1 LNLGQVILERRLAF
15 IDPNFIVAGENLE
28 LLNLPI
34 RNCQVAICILQFAMC
49 GASTGVLPFMVGA
62 TGVASEPSS
71 AERASLLLVRG
82 AAGTDEFGKLFD
94 AWEAQWRAA
103 AEKGDVAVRTIG
115 SDRDSE
121 APPLD
126 ALRQAISTEADGSAR
141 PLWIV
146 LIGHGTF
153 DGRDAK
159 FNLSGPDVTAG
170 QLAEWL
176 EPVGRPL
183 AVINCASSSA
193 PFLDRLCVPGR
204 VVITA
209 TRSGHEVN
217 FARFGGHLARAID
230 DATAD
235 LDKDGQV
242 SLLEAFLTASR
253 WTSAAYQGLGQ
264 LATEH
269 ALLDDTGDSQG
280 VSEDFFDGLLPVKQP
295 EGNQTLDGHRAHQW
309 HFVPSE
315 EERRFPDEL
324 RPRRDELEL
333 EIARLRDQKPQLNED
348 EYYAQLERLLVDLAE
363 LYERAE
369 STGQESGD
377 RSQGS
382 GDRGQG
388 DRSLKP
394 EIRDSRSEI

>member
-1 LNLGQVILERRLAF
+1 LRSGIWNQKSAV
-15 IDPNFIVAGENLE
+15 
-28 LLNLPI
+28 
-34 RNCQVAICILQFAMC
+34 CILQFAIC
-49 GASTGVLPFMVGA
+49 NLQFAIPH
-62 TGVASEPSS
+62 PS
-71 AERASLLLVRG
+71 AADARASLLLVRG
-82 AAGTDEFGKLFD
+82 AEGTDDFGKMFD

-103 AEKGDVAVRTIG
+103 AEKGEVAVRSVG
-115 SDRDSE
+115 SVRDSE
-121 APPLD
+121 MVPLD
-126 ALRQAISTEADGSAR
+126 ALQEAIRNEADGSAR

-159 FNLSGPDVTAG
+159 FNLTGPDVTAT

-176 EPVGRPL
+176 AAVSRPL

-193 PFLDRLCVPGR
+193 PFLDRLSRPDR
-204 VVITA
+204 VVVTA
-209 TRSGHEVN
+209 TRSGHEAN

-253 WTSAAYQGLGQ
+253 WTGAAYQGLGQ

-269 ALLDDTGDSQG
+269 ALLDDTGDRQG
-280 VSEDFFDGLLPVKQP
+280 VSEDFFDGLLPVKQA

-324 RPRRDELEL
+324 RPGRDELEL
-333 EIARLRDQKPQLNED
+333 EIARLRDRKSQLDED
-348 EYYAQLERLLVDLAE
+348 DYYTQLERLLIELAE
-363 LYERAE
+363 LYERADSTAATPEVSSPPATDDAE
-369 STGQESGD
+369 S
-377 RSQGS
+377 
-382 GDRGQG
+382 
-388 DRSLKP
+388 
-394 EIRDSRSEI
+394 